1 MGKRIHGGDVSSFLL
16 AFLWLQLGLTT
27 AQTSSAWRTLSGNS
41 PAIIAKGGFSGLF
54 PDSSSYAYSFVSV
67 SSAKGTTSWCDVR
80 LTKDSV
86 GICLPDI
93 KLDNCTTIQYYFG
106 NGKKTYVVNGVKTS
120 GWFSVDYSISDLA
133 PVTLTQAI
141 YSRTYKFDSAGLPIL
156 SVDDVVTQVQPSSLW
171 LNIQHDAFYTQ
182 HNLSM
187 SNYVLSLTKRVT
199 VNYLSSP
206 ELAFLRRIAPS
217 FTNTK
222 TKLIFRFLDK
232 GIKEP
237 STNRTYRLLLNNLK
251 LIRTFASGIL
261 VPKSYIWPVTPDN
274 YLLPYTSIVTDAH
287 KAGLEIYAADF
298 ANDNLFSYNY
308 SYDPLT
314 ECLSFIDNGLFSVDG
329 VVTDFPI
336 TPSEAIGCFS
346 RLNKSRVDGKP
357 LIISNNGASGDYPD
371 CTDLAYN
378 KAVEDGAD
386 VIDCPVQVTQDK
398 ILICMSS
405 VDLIEDTTVTK
416 SPYKSRLSDIP
427 KLKSTAGIFTFNLT
441 WNEIQKLKPIIS
453 QPFYHLY
460 NLERNPRNKNSGNFT
475 KLSDFLAFANNKS
488 LSGILI
494 SIENAVFMAE
504 QLRIDV
510 VDAVISALNDA
521 GYNKT
526 ASEVMIQSTDSSVL
540 VKFKQLTKYKLVYK
554 IDEVVGDAIAS
565 SIKDIDAFAN
575 AVALQ
580 KESIYPVTNLFTTK
594 QTGLVSKLHAAGL
607 DVYVYVLQNEFLSQ
621 PWDFF
626 SDATVQINAYVVG
639 AEVDGIITD
648 FPGTAS
654 RYKRNSCSKLGSK
667 KPNYMLPI
675 EAGQLLPLMAPDALP
690 PALAPMPV
698 LNASDVV
705 EPPFPQVTPKGSVG
719 AEAPPP
725 TAPPKAPSP
734 SSGQQQIAS
743 LLLALPM
750 VMLSV
755 IHLLV

>member
-54 PDSSSYAYSFVSV
+54 PDSSSYAYSSV
-67 SSAKGTTSWCDVR
+67 SGTSANGTTLWCDVR

-106 NGKKTYVVNGVKTS
+106 KGKKTYVVNGVKTS

-141 YSRTYKFDSAGLPIL
+141 YSRTYRFDSAGLPIL

-182 HNLSM
+182 HNLNM

-206 ELAFLRRIAPS
+206 EFAFLRRIAPS
-217 FTNTK
+217 FNNTK

-274 YLLPYTSIVTDAH
+274 YLLPNTSIVTDAH
-287 KAGLEIYAADF
+287 TAGLEIYAADF

-308 SYDPLT
+308 SYDPLI

-386 VIDCPVQVTQDK
+386 VIDCPVQVTQDR

-416 SPYKSRLSDIP
+416 SPYSSRLSDIP
-427 KLKSTAGIFTFNLT
+427 KLKTTAGIFTFNLT

-453 QPFYHLY
+453 QPLYHQY
-460 NLERNPRNKNSGNFT
+460 HLERNPRNKNSGNFT

-494 SIENAVFMAE
+494 SIENAVFVAE

-510 VDAVISALNDA
+510 VDSVISALNDA

-575 AVALQ
+575 AVALR
-580 KESIYPVTNLFTTK
+580 KESIYPVTNLFTTE

-607 DVYVYVLQNEFLSQ
+607 DVYVYVLRNEFLSQ

-626 SDATVQINAYVVG
+626 SDATVEINAYVVG

-675 EAGQLLPLMAPDALP
+675 EAGQLLSLMAPDALP

-725 TAPPKAPSP
+725 TAPPKAPS
-734 SSGQQQIAS
+734 SGQQQIAS